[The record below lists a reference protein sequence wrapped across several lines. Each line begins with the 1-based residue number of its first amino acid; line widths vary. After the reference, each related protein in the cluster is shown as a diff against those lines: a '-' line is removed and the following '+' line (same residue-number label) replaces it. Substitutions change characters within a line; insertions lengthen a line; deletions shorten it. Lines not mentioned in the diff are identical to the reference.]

1 MSVIVN
7 GAEDRVFGEGPF
19 KAYPMVG
26 TGVYSRYQ
34 QLRTSVSP
42 KLVVVGCLTAVS
54 SFIVFLLG
62 VHIVIQYRT
71 IQLDM
76 RLDML
81 KKLVYI
87 VLSILAII
95 QVIRLIAWVFDNWSR
110 PVLGHTSTSIR
121 TNHSGRRRYSRLA
134 TQ

>member
-1 MSVIVN
+1 MSVIIN

-26 TGVYSRYQ
+26 TGVYSRFK
-34 QLRTSVSP
+34 QLRTHISP

-71 IQLDM
+71 IRLDM
-76 RLDML
+76 RFDMF

-87 VLSILAII
+87 ALSIFAII
-95 QVIRLIAWVFDNWSR
+95 QVIRLIAWIFDNWSR
-110 PVLGHTSTSIR
+110 PALRRTSNTGS
-121 TNHSGRRRYSRLA
+121 RRSHGYSRLA